1 MYITILNFESGQIE
15 VLDLCNMPKDMDA
28 EDYTETILDYS
39 LTNCEWMITNHKPE
53 INFLN

>member
-28 EDYTETILDYS
+28 QDYTETILDYS